1 MIRTRDRMVVA
12 ARNGLPDPRALEWVA
27 RAVGTGSRVAG
38 GRRLTGGI
46 TSSVHRLAVETRGG
60 TRTQV
65 VLRCWMPAPSRD
77 PDDAARLIEHEC
89 RVLRGLQASDLPAP
103 RVLAADPTGE
113 HAGAPALLM
122 TRMPGRLDLMPS
134 DPRAWLR
141 QMVGMA
147 VRIHDLDVHAAPY
160 EWEAADVPTPGWT
173 STRAAWRAARVVA
186 LAPPPAHE
194 TRFAHGDYQHFNIL
208 WRRGRV
214 SGVVDWAGAF
224 RGPADVDVAHCR
236 LNLAVLYSAELAAE
250 FLDAYEAEAGRRV
263 DPYWDIRS
271 ATSPAREDWTAFIP
285 IQVDGRAPFDPD
297 GMHRRVDDHL
307 AAALRRI

>member
-1 MIRTRDRMVVA
+1 MQNRF
-12 ARNGLPDPRALEWVA
+12 PDPRALEWVA
-27 RAVGTGSRVAG
+27 RAVGDGSRVVG

-65 VLRCWMPAPSRD
+65 VLRCWLPSQSGD
-77 PDDAARLIEHEC
+77 IEDAARLVEHER
-89 RVLRGLQASDLPAP
+89 RVLRGLRTSDLPVP
-103 RVLAADPTGE
+103 QVLAADPTGE

-122 TRMPGRLDLMPS
+122 TRLPGRLDLMPS

-141 QMVGMA
+141 QMVSMA
-147 VRIHDLDVHAAPY
+147 VRIHDLDVDAAPH
-160 EWEAADVPTPGWT
+160 EWEATDVPTPGWS
-173 STRAAWRAARVVA
+173 STPAAWRAARAVV

-194 TRFAHGDYQHFNIL
+194 TRFVHGDYQHFNIL

-214 SGVVDWAGAF
+214 SGVVDWVGAF

-236 LNLAVLYSAELAAE
+236 LNLAVLYSAELAAQ